1 MSTDDQVNGLLQLKE
16 VSVDIIIRI
25 QNIPQILNGNGKGNG
40 EWTE

>member
-16 VSVDIIIRI
+16 VFDIIIRI